1 MVTKE
6 NIIHLARL
14 ARVRVDDAEMDSLS
28 DGMCKILA
36 FVDELSE
43 LDSVPVCVAVDHT
56 NICYEREDVLDN
68 HECDV
73 LSNAPCLRDD
83 MYVVPAAINSGE

>member
-14 ARVRVDDAEMDSLS
+14 ARMRVDDEEMTLLS

-43 LDSVPVCVAVDHT
+43 LDGIPACVAVDHT
-56 NICYEREDVLDN
+56 NVCYERDDVLDGS
-68 HECDV
+68 ECDV
-73 LSNAPCLRDD
+73 LSNAPCLKDS
-83 MYVVPAAINSGE
+83 MYVVPVAINSGE